1 MFWSKLKLQY
11 YENCID
17 SQKPCSTDHLELAV
31 YFLYFLLFFLSICL
45 PHTVRLQDIWTE
57 LTQLKTQRYRG
68 REHAVFSAKDHSFSS
83 NWIESN
89 EYYINPLMSLMMLI
103 DFSFT
108 QLQLS
113 IGQLNNVGSHCSFLF
128 CLWQHVKGS
137 FINWNPLEL
146 PPNIKATK

>member
-1 MFWSKLKLQY
+1 MKTVKTHKSPTQKHSSAVITYSLQ
-11 YENCID
+11 
-17 SQKPCSTDHLELAV
+17 

-45 PHTVRLQDIWTE
+45 SHIVRLQEIWTE
-57 LTQLKTQRYRG
+57 LTQPKTQGWQRRK
-68 REHAVFSAKDHSFSS
+68 HAVFSAKDHSFSS
-83 NWIESN
+83 NWIEIH
-89 EYYINPLMSLMMLI
+89 EYYINTLMSLMMLI

-137 FINWNPLEL
+137 SINWSLL
-146 PPNIKATK
+146 GLSPNIKATK